1 MPHTM
6 VGEAL
11 EALKGWRF
19 VGEKRA
25 PQKKVLSWKRQ
36 RMREWRCQSRSTNS
50 PNLEISTTTCV
61 GPLPPGS
68 GTLRSREN
76 LMPCGSCYGKDTIVC
91 LWCVHSQETRDA
103 VSTSQ
108 ESRTISRPNTPSTMP
123 TTPPHHPLPLF
134 TLPHPLLPTV
144 LPHPPAHPP
153 LQFHPPLPPCP
164 LPLRHHLP
172 TGRRPPPDLLLG
184 LLSRTRSLCSVL
196 SETLGRRL
204 LRGVRTSL
212 SH

>member
-1 MPHTM
+1 MSVFLSRCPPRFPP
-6 VGEAL
+6 AL
-11 EALKGWRF
+11 
-19 VGEKRA
+19 
-25 PQKKVLSWKRQ
+25 
-36 RMREWRCQSRSTNS
+36 
-50 PNLEISTTTCV
+50 LESH
-61 GPLPPGS
+61 
-68 GTLRSREN
+68 GTHWLTFPS
-76 LMPCGSCYGKDTIVC
+76 
-91 LWCVHSQETRDA
+91 LWFSSRDA